1 MVNEV
6 NKLIYNSLLRYSAL
20 HLPEVGTLYIKRSVS
35 TVSGR
40 DIQAP
45 TTNIEFSSNREAR
58 SLVDIIAAECSVDIG
73 EAEEIYARWYNRV
86 CDGSV
91 VTIEGVGTL
100 RNRSFIAD
108 NTLIDLLN
116 RYNITGVNL
125 LKKGSAIKVVS
136 IVATILIIITIA
148 IFIYI
153 KLPIQTIPCATPALV
168 TNSRVVTDEEPLVS
182 DVEDVP
188 IESEPMFSEEVA
200 DNVATVDE
208 SVVELEI
215 AEKEVVTSAVEPEIG
230 YMVVVGSF
238 ETMENAERY
247 CTIVERKT
255 SEVKCRI
262 RTLGRLYAVVAFVAE
277 DKNDCQEF
285 ITNHIKLFPQ
295 AWIHTPR
302 KLR

>member
-45 TTNIEFSSNREAR
+45 TATVEFSSNGEAR
-58 SLVDIIAAECSVDIG
+58 SLVDVIAVECSVDVA
-73 EAEEIYARWYNRV
+73 EAEEIYARWHNRV

-91 VTIEGVGTL
+91 VVIEGVGTL
-100 RNRSFIAD
+100 RNRSFIVD
-108 NTLIDLLN
+108 STLFDRLN
-116 RYNITGVNL
+116 KYNIADVKL
-125 LKKGSAIKVVS
+125 PRKGSAIKIFS
-136 IVATILIIITIA
+136 IAASLLVIIAVA

-153 KLPIQTIPCATPALV
+153 KFSVQIVPSATPVLV
-168 TNSRVVTDEEPLVS
+168 QNSGVVVEEEPIMEVVEIVPAEEVVDDITDEN
-182 DVEDVP
+182 DD
-188 IESEPMFSEEVA
+188 EVA
-200 DNVATVDE
+200 VG
-208 SVVELEI
+208 LEV
-215 AEKEVVTSAVEPEIG
+215 AEKVVVASVVEPEIG

-238 ETMENAERY
+238 ETMKNAERY
-247 CTIVERKT
+247 CTTVERKA

-262 RTLGRLYAVVAFVAE
+262 RTLGRLYAVIAFVAE
-277 DKNDCQEF
+277 DKSDCQEF
-285 ITNHIKLFPQ
+285 ITNHIELFPQ

-302 KLR
+302 ELR

>member
-20 HLPEVGTLYIKRSVS
+20 YLPEVGTLYIKRSVS

-73 EAEEIYARWYNRV
+73 EAEEICARWYNRV

-136 IVATILIIITIA
+136 IVATMLIIITIA

-168 TNSRVVTDEEPLVS
+168 INSGVVTDEEPLVS
-182 DVEDVP
+182 DVEEAP

-215 AEKEVVTSAVEPEIG
+215 AEEVVTSAVEPEIG

-277 DKNDCQEF
+277 DKDDCQEF
-285 ITNHIKLFPQ
+285 IANHIKLFPQ

-302 KLR
+302 ELR

>member
-73 EAEEIYARWYNRV
+73 EAEEIYARWHNRV

-91 VTIEGVGTL
+91 VVIEGVGTL
-100 RNRSFIAD
+100 RNRSFIVD
-108 NTLIDLLN
+108 STLFDRLN
-116 RYNITGVNL
+116 KYNIADVKL
-125 LKKGSAIKVVS
+125 PRKGSAIKIFS
-136 IVATILIIITIA
+136 IAASLLVIIAIA

-153 KLPIQTIPCATPALV
+153 KFSVQIVPLATPALV
-168 TNSRVVTDEEPLVS
+168 TNSGVVVEEEPLVS
-182 DVEDVP
+182 DIEDVP

-215 AEKEVVTSAVEPEIG
+215 AEEVVTSAVEPEIG

-247 CTIVERKT
+247 CTTVERKT

-277 DKNDCQEF
+277 DKDDCQEF

-302 KLR
+302 ELR